1 MPLDV
6 LEMTLNPLEQVD
18 ADQFELF
25 QMKIV
30 EVNYSTCPLVDD
42 KPVVEH
48 FLHDFHQKTIDQ
60 DEASID

>member
-18 ADQFELF
+18 ADRFELF

-30 EVNYSTCPLVDD
+30 EVNCSTCPLVDD
-42 KPVVEH
+42 KTVVEH
-48 FLHDFHQKTIDQ
+48 FLRDFHQKTIDQ
-60 DEASID
+60 DEVLID